1 MLSAVARTSMRA
13 RVNAQLV
20 RGGGH
25 HHIPSPN
32 GMNLPFDTQKKS
44 FKYIYWGSKGN
55 EPEEAPEFEEDEIA
69 VETQVLGAEP
79 VKSPVP
85 EPEKEAEEAGGK
97 DEAKAMVS
105 RLNENSGAKKWLG
118 FSGWLNTEGAV
129 FKDMKAG
136 SPHYVG
142 GKYPFPLNPFFRPRP
157 PVSDKIKEAIYSN
170 YLEDPVQ
177 VTPRFL
183 ADKYGISIKRV
194 EAIIKLKAIEHHQ
207 IAHKEIVPQV
217 NLTKGMESMLGVNP
231 NNVSKERALVEITS
245 VSGPRFQ
252 AVPEGE
258 SFKAVEAAEVLGRQP
273 YQQIVDRLAASKP
286 FTVDY
291 EGLDEQF
298 APRPQRKLSKSEQAK
313 LDNIGSAK
321 DEVVEK
327 NEALTS
333 QRWKFVFTDIGKNK
347 DMKDRFVL
355 IREKDGTLKKANRDY
370 KLKRYGQLWFH

>member
-1 MLSAVARTSMRA
+1 MFASLRSVAVWRQASASSMARGISTSRMLAKNGNSKPSASE
-13 RVNAQLV
+13 NKE
-20 RGGGH
+20 
-25 HHIPSPN
+25 N
-32 GMNLPFDTQKKS
+32 DETQ
-44 FKYIYWGSKGN
+44 
-55 EPEEAPEFEEDEIA
+55 EFEEEEIA

-79 VKSPVP
+79 VKSLMP
-85 EPEKEAEEAGGK
+85 EPEKEEGDSVDKEVSGK
-97 DEAKAMVS
+97 DEAKEMVN
-105 RLNENSGAKKWLG
+105 RLNESSGGDKKWLG
-118 FSGWLNTEGAV
+118 FNGWLKTEGAA
-129 FKDMKAG
+129 FKDMRAG
-136 SPHYVG
+136 NVNYVG
-142 GKYPFPLNPFFRPRP
+142 VKYPFPLNPFFRPRP
-157 PVSDKIKEAIYSN
+157 PVSDSIKEAIYSN
-170 YLEDPVQ
+170 YLKDPVK

-217 NLTKGMESMLGVNP
+217 NLTKGMESMLGVNSKHT
-231 NNVSKERALVEITS
+231 SKEKAIVEITS

-258 SFKAVEAAEVLGRQP
+258 TFKAVEAAEVLGRQP

-291 EGLDEQF
+291 EGLDEEF
-298 APRPQRKLSKSEQAK
+298 APRPQKKLSMAEQSK

-327 NEALTS
+327 NDALTS